1 MLNTDRLCMGCM
13 NDNGGDAVC
22 PICGYD
28 SSSKNPEG
36 ALAVK
41 AVLEDRYLVGKL
53 TSVNGEGLSYIGWDK
68 ETNTV
73 ITIREFFP
81 NKLCERVKGLVI
93 PSAGCE
99 YVFNN
104 TLLKF
109 TELANRVAEVNDLPS
124 ICPVVSVFEANGTAY
139 CITKAAAGFTLKDFL
154 IRSGGTLE
162 WEQARSLFLPLIS
175 TIKGLH
181 EVGIIHRGIS
191 PDTIIVGRD
200 GRLKL
205 TGICVKDVRSSR
217 SELTREIFPGYAA
230 IEQYGFD
237 EEAHDGPHTDVY
249 SLAATLFRV
258 LVGNCP
264 PEATSRITDDNM
276 AIPAKIAESLP
287 KHVLVALANALQIMP
302 GDRTQTI
309 DDFRRDIIQT
319 PKGTRIDLSDAAA
332 NAERRSRAAG
342 GVKAAKRPMS
352 TSKKYTIFAILA
364 TAFICI
370 GIFIL
375 LANTVFKDFFGGS
388 SDFDDVSSV
397 QSAPSKVTV
406 ASGDDYSS
414 KVKTYA
420 VPQLLGKSFAEVIN
434 DVKYEGTFKFEIAGK
449 SYSDKYAKGTIV
461 SQSVEAGTNV
471 EKDTTI
477 TVSISLGS
485 KMVTVPN
492 LKGKTETEAYIAL
505 LEIGFLPDNIAF
517 VDKYDDTA
525 PSLTVIE
532 TEPAAGATVYPD
544 SAITVYKNT
553 YDYHA
558 DEPEEQEE

>member
-13 NDNGGDAVC
+13 NDNGGEAVC

-28 SSSKNPEG
+28 SSIKNPEG
-36 ALAVK
+36 ALAIK
-41 AVLEDRYLVGKL
+41 TILEDRFMVGKL
-53 TSVNGEGLSYIGWDK
+53 LFSNGEGLSYIGWDIQ
-68 ETNTV
+68 TNTV
-73 ITIREFFP
+73 ITIKEFFP
-81 NKLCERVKGLVI
+81 KKICERINGMVI
-93 PSAGCE
+93 PSAGSE
-99 YVFNN
+99 YLFNN

-109 TELANRVAEVNDLPS
+109 TELSNRVANINDLPS
-124 ICPVVSVFEANGTAY
+124 LCPVISIFEAGGTAY
-139 CITKAAAGFTLKDFL
+139 CITKAASGFTLKEFL
-154 IRSGGTLE
+154 IKNGGTLE

-181 EVGIIHRGIS
+181 EAGIIHRGIS

-205 TGICVKDVRSSR
+205 TGICIKDVRSSR

-319 PKGTRIDLSDAAA
+319 PKGTRIDISDAAV
-332 NAERRSRAAG
+332 NAERRNRASNNERHP
-342 GVKAAKRPMS
+342 KKPMS
-352 TSKKYTIFAILA
+352 ASKKYTIFAIAA
-364 TAFICI
+364 TALICVA
-370 GIFIL
+370 IFIL

-388 SDFDDVSSV
+388 SDIDPTSST
-397 QSAPSKVTV
+397 QSVPSKVTV
-406 ASGDDYSS
+406 DSSDYYSS
-414 KVKTYA
+414 EEKTYA
-420 VPQLLGKSFAEVIN
+420 VPQLIGKSFADVIN
-434 DVKYEGTFKFEIAGK
+434 DVKYEGTFKFEITGK
-449 SYSDKYAKGTIV
+449 SYSDKYEKGTII
-461 SQSVEAGTNV
+461 SQSVDAGTNV
-471 EKDTTI
+471 VKETTI
-477 TVSISLGS
+477 SVSISLGS

-492 LKGKTETEAYIAL
+492 LKGKTKTEAYIAL
-505 LEIGFLPDNIAF
+505 LEIGFLKDNISF

-525 PSLTVIE
+525 LSLSVIE
-532 TEPAAGATVYPD
+532 TEPAASSRVYPD
-544 SAITVYKNT
+544 SAITVYINT
-553 YDYHA
+553 YDSHA
-558 DEPEEQEE
+558 DEFQQDQ